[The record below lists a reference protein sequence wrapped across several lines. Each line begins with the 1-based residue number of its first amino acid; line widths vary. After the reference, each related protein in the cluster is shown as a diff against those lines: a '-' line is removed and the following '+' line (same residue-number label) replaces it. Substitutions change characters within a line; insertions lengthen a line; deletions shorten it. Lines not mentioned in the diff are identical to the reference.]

1 MKRKIKGGL
10 TSVSLGVF
18 IADTSST
25 TGGGLSGVTNSSSG
39 LVLEYRRAGQS
50 TWTSVTPVSKTLG
63 TYTSGGIV
71 ADGSLAGAYEV
82 DFPDAAFASGARFVL
97 CRIRGVTNMLPVL
110 IEVELDAVD
119 YQDST
124 RFGLGAIPNVVQ
136 GNSGALPT
144 GDASGRVT
152 VISNQD
158 KTGYSLTQS
167 FPSNFSLLSIDGTG
181 RVTVGSNADK
191 TGYSL
196 TQSFPSNFA
205 SMAIDGSGRVTVGSN
220 ADKTGYALTQ
230 AFPANFSAL
239 SIDPSG
245 QINSVGV
252 VDELGPSAL
261 DANGLVSDIAIETWS
276 QLTTYAWPNDSLGK
290 HILISNDN
298 NRSVKVVGA
307 GAGHVAA
314 DVHAIQSG
322 VIIST
327 SFGATALTA
336 IADGVL
342 GRATSTSTYDAG
354 DVGYVLRQIY
364 SMIVA
369 DGADWQYTANALELA
384 PAGGGG
390 GGGTDWT
397 SSERTAIRS
406 ILGFNSSGVVSI
418 PTDGVLD
425 AIKDKTDLITSG
437 SVQTSLPV
445 TASGQITGPLYIGD
459 DYLNANGRAFAW
471 TVALPTGYVLG
482 TSTCRLGM
490 EYMDESGSY
499 SFVVTGTVIDAGGGN
514 VTLRFDVPRATTETL
529 APGWYRWSVEH
540 RDAAGVEITRV
551 ASGIKKE
558 VEWREKQT

>member
-1 MKRKIKGGL
+1 MKRKIRAGT
-10 TSVSLGVF
+10 TSLSLPVVVY
-18 IADTSST
+18 DNTST
-25 TGGGLSGVTNSSSG
+25 TGAGLSGITHASSG
-39 LVLEYRRAGQS
+39 LVFEYRRQGQS

-71 ADGSLAGAYEV
+71 ASGSRAGRYEI
-82 DFPDAAFASGARFVL
+82 DIPDAAVAAGARFVEVCL
-97 CRIRGVTNMLPVL
+97 RGVANMHPVD
-110 IEVELDAVD
+110 IEIELDAVD
-119 YQDST
+119 YQSAT
-124 RFGLGAIPNVVQ
+124 NFGLSKFADIETDTQDIQSRLP
-136 GNSGALPT
+136 SALI
-144 GDASGRVT
+144 GGRMNAT
-152 VISNQD
+152 VGEFQA
-158 KTGYSLTQS
+158 GLV
-167 FPSNFSLLSIDGTG
+167 PANFAALGIDGTG
-181 RVTVGSNADK
+181 K
-191 TGYSL
+191 
-196 TQSFPSNFA
+196 
-205 SMAIDGSGRVTVGSN
+205 
-220 ADKTGYALTQ
+220 
-230 AFPANFSAL
+230 
-239 SIDPSG
+239 
-245 QINSVGV
+245 INSVAE
-252 VDELGPSAL
+252 VDELGLSAL
-261 DANGLVSDIAIETWS
+261 SANSLEDLIAAATWNS
-276 QLTTYAWPNDSLGK
+276 LATATWATDSFGK
-290 HILISNDN
+290 HILISSGTQ
-298 NRSVKVVGA
+298 RTVSVTGSN
-307 GAGHVAA
+307 HVAA
-314 DVHAIQSG
+314 DIHELQPG
-322 VIIST
+322 VIAAGD
-327 SFGATALTA
+327 FDATALTA

-354 DVGYVLRQIY
+354 DVGYVLRQVY

-406 ILGFNSSGVVSI
+406 ILGFNSSGVISI

-445 TASGQITGPLYIGD
+445 TASGQITGPLFIGD

-490 EYMDESGSY
+490 QYMDESGSY

-540 RDAAGVEITRV
+540 RDASGVEITRV
-551 ASGIKKE
+551 ASGVKKE